1 MFKPSIKRMT
11 KRLFD
16 VVLTIIALVLLS
28 PMMILTALVIKVS
41 MPGPILFKQVRIGR
55 YAKPFTI
62 YKFRTMR
69 LNNSKVS
76 VTLSNDSRITPFGNL
91 LRKTKIDELP
101 QLFNILKGEM
111 SVVGPRP
118 DVPGYYDTLKGD
130 YQVIWQ
136 LRPGLTGLDSMC
148 YPNEQAILDKE
159 SDPELYYDT
168 VLWPDKVRLNRWY
181 AENRNL
187 LMDVKILVNT
197 FGVLVFGR
205 EVFEIRVERLE
216 RFQR

>member
-1 MFKPSIKRMT
+1 MT

>member
-1 MFKPSIKRMT
+1 ML

-16 VVLTIIALVLLS
+16 LLLSLFALLVLWPL
-28 PMMILTALVIKVS
+28 MLFAAIIIKVS
-41 MPGPILFKQVRIGR
+41 MPGPVLFKQWRIGR
-55 YAKPFTI
+55 YAQPFLI

-76 VTLSNDSRITPFGNL
+76 VTLSTDSRITPFGNL

-111 SVVGPRP
+111 SIVGPRP
-118 DVPGYYDTLKGD
+118 DVPGYYDTLKGED
-130 YQVIWQ
+130 QLIWK

-159 SDPELYYDT
+159 SDPEKFYDEK
-168 VLWPDKVRLNRWY
+168 LWPDKVRLNRWY
-181 AENRNL
+181 AENRGFWMDVRIVLNTASLL
-187 LMDVKILVNT
+187 LMGKQVVKV
-197 FGVLVFGR
+197 GGDEVKGR
-205 EVFEIRVERLE
+205 F
-216 RFQR
+216 